1 MFEST
6 VSQFSDRINDF
17 LINAVWKLAQDLDF
31 GEIEIELRNLLK
43 EIGETLLQF
52 ILADVIESRDFLLI
66 FSNFRLSF
74 CIYLKR

>member
-31 GEIEIELRNLLK
+31 GEIEIELRNLLSGSIIK
-43 EIGETLLQF
+43 NNLNKLDGYAI
-52 ILADVIESRDFLLI
+52 FLLD
-66 FSNFRLSF
+66 
-74 CIYLKR
+74 